1 MDIKECLQ
9 ELHENFDLPAEE
21 YKNLPGFKELEQQP
35 DVVDKLLAYEC
46 PELVKLVCLS
56 DKLSSIE
63 FPYMEKLYLDA
74 SNENIGVMLQGI
86 KNIMNLGT
94 RVVEWADII
103 ILNKIKGYFSG
114 LEDSYNTL
122 KNTQE
127 QIIQERNKIVFK
139 DTPKQEIESNEA
151 DAVDNP
157 ENVQEKQQ
165 ELNEINKSLKELYN
179 DIQSMA
185 PYEGY
190 VDGVIADYGANT
202 ERQIRYE
209 RACAAIELQD
219 IKACLNEY
227 MRTLHIPEKYK
238 RLDYKAVAN
247 LLQVLAGNAYEQYRI
262 TILVNL
268 HEAGALKLLDKAV
281 TKFLLSHAKNVNDF
295 LVALMTSGEEVKP
308 LLIKSLLHVLLQ
320 IESEKI
326 NQSYITRDIDV
337 WKYINDEKLWLWIF
351 RRLSDK
357 LDGQDI
363 VPVISDIL
371 SRLEDNAGIFV
382 KALMKQEATDKMF
395 SGFKLAKQLVASGTV
410 SNRAVLLTLLDALE
424 RKQVASRREI
434 NRLERGERS
443 RSQELFSAIYQP
455 IEKLEELTV
464 NLKTNKEYIPRDR
477 VGEHLATLLIA
488 FREGLEDVGLYPLA
502 ELNDWQN
509 QRAISFSEECHERP
523 KTNNF
528 QFVKLCT
535 MGFRYENEDGEE
547 VKRLAQVYTP
557 QDIQAAKPKKLNKS
571 SHRGKRVNEKA
582 KMSGKNFNNRKN
594 NEVKNR

>member
-63 FPYMEKLYLDA
+63 FPYMEKLYSDA
-74 SNENIGVMLQGI
+74 SDEDIGVMLHSI

-94 RVVEWADII
+94 RVVELADII
-103 ILNKIKGYFSG
+103 ILNKIKEYFSG

-122 KNTQE
+122 KNAQE

-139 DTPKQEIESNEA
+139 DTPKQEIESSEA

-157 ENVQEKQQ
+157 EVLTAKQQ
-165 ELNEINKSLKELYN
+165 KLNEINKSLN
-179 DIQSMA
+179 DLDKDMQSMA

-190 VDGVIADYGANT
+190 IDGVIADYGANT

-219 IKACLNEY
+219 IKAFLNEY

-262 TILVNL
+262 TILVKL
-268 HEAGALKLLDKAV
+268 HEAGALKLFDKAV
-281 TKFLLSHAKNVNDF
+281 SKFLLNHGKNVNDY
-295 LVALMTSGEEVKP
+295 LVLLITGDEEVNNE
-308 LLIKSLLHVLLQ
+308 LFRLLLHILLQ
-320 IESEKI
+320 KELDNDRQSNI
-326 NQSYITRDIDV
+326 NRDIDV
-337 WKYINDEKLWLWIF
+337 WKYIKDENVW
-351 RRLSDK
+351 
-357 LDGQDI
+357 QDI
-363 VPVISDIL
+363 FQNLANRTEGQNIINVLINIL
-371 SRLEDNAGIFV
+371 SRLDNNEEIFV
-382 KALMKQEATDKMF
+382 KALLKQEVADKRF

-434 NRLERGERS
+434 NRLERGERA

-455 IEKLEELTV
+455 IENLEDLV
-464 NLKTNKEYIPRDR
+464 INLKMNRSSISRKR
-477 VGEHLATLLIA
+477 VGNHLARMLVSL
-488 FREGLEDVGLYPLA
+488 REGLEDVGLYPLTIP
-502 ELNDWQN
+502 EDWQC
-509 QRAISFSEECHERP
+509 QKEILFSEECHARP

-547 VKRLAQVYTP
+547 AKRLAQVYTL
-557 QDIQAAKPKKLNKS
+557 QDIQAAKPKKANTG
-571 SHRGKRVNEKA
+571 SHKGKIVEDKA
-582 KMSGKNFNNRKN
+582 KLPQKNFNNKKIMR
-594 NEVKNR
+594 